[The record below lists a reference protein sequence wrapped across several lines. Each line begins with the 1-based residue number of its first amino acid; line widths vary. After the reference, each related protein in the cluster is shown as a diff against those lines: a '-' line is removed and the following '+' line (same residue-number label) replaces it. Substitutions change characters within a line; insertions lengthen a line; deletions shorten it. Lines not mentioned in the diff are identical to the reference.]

1 MSSSELEST
10 DSPVSEDEEGKIY
23 QLIYDLIPAND
34 KEEKEDVVPFRIG
47 LLALNPDNSV
57 SQVNVTLMAIIMMM
71 MCWLFAFSS
80 GDIPVPLK
88 TDAERS
94 VPPHT
99 VGKYRALYLEEFN
112 YFEEIPA
119 LNGDTESSAE
129 RPWRLSGADITDYF
143 NYGFD
148 EEIWKMYCK
157 KQAEVHAAN
166 GKLYLSLSCDLINR
180 QPSATNDVIGG
191 KLRSSRRERGD
202 NSQCSTAQS
211 QAYLYRRGPPA
222 LSSLDRGHSKGF
234 DDPSTSKPCSSGVS
248 YLIPRNMT
256 LKAGVRET
264 AKAWEFILR
273 QEESENSRERSRKRG
288 LAKGRRRVRDKNR
301 GKCSSSHS
309 GKERNEEE
317 RKHSYHSS
325 ERVSERPRESSHRDN
340 SEGKKKSSRSSR
352 GSTSKRDGGEDRES
366 QSRHKNKKAN
376 K

>member
-34 KEEKEDVVPFRIG
+34 KEGKEDVQI
-47 LLALNPDNSV
+47 
-57 SQVNVTLMAIIMMM
+57 
-71 MCWLFAFSS
+71 SS

-94 VPPHT
+94 APHT
-99 VGKYRALYLEEFN
+99 VAYNDTRALYLEELS
-112 YFEEIPA
+112 YFEETPA

-166 GKLYLSLSCDLINR
+166 GKLYLGQKGHTRPSSGSSASR
-180 QPSATNDVIGG
+180 QPSVIGG
-191 KLRSSRRERGD
+191 KRGSSRRGRGHH
-202 NSQCSTAQS
+202 SQDVTGMSPEADRFSYNGPSPSNCNYLFAFTNPSP
-211 QAYLYRRGPPA
+211 YLYRRGPPA
-222 LSSLDRGHSKGF
+222 LSSLDSRHSKGF

-256 LKAGVRET
+256 LKAGVREA

-273 QEESENSRERSRKRG
+273 QEESENSRERSRKRS

-317 RKHSYHSS
+317 RKHSCHSS

-366 QSRHKNKKAN
+366 QSRNKNKKAN

>member
-1 MSSSELEST
+1 
-10 DSPVSEDEEGKIY
+10 
-23 QLIYDLIPAND
+23 
-34 KEEKEDVVPFRIG
+34 
-47 LLALNPDNSV
+47 
-57 SQVNVTLMAIIMMM
+57 MMM

-99 VGKYRALYLEEFN
+99 V
-112 YFEEIPA
+112 
-119 LNGDTESSAE
+119 
-129 RPWRLSGADITDYF
+129 GADITDYF

-166 GKLYLSLSCDLINR
+166 GKLYLVSEVSKALAGSVFH
-180 QPSATNDVIGG
+180 T
-191 KLRSSRRERGD
+191 
-202 NSQCSTAQS
+202 
-211 QAYLYRRGPPA
+211 YLYRRGPPA

-234 DDPSTSKPCSSGVS
+234 DDPFTSKPCSSGVS

-301 GKCSSSHS
+301 GKCSSSH
-309 GKERNEEE
+309 
-317 RKHSYHSS
+317 
-325 ERVSERPRESSHRDN
+325 
-340 SEGKKKSSRSSR
+340 
-352 GSTSKRDGGEDRES
+352 
-366 QSRHKNKKAN
+366 
-376 K
+376 

>member
-34 KEEKEDVVPFRIG
+34 KEEKEDVQI
-47 LLALNPDNSV
+47 L
-57 SQVNVTLMAIIMMM
+57 
-71 MCWLFAFSS
+71 CSS

-99 VGKYRALYLEEFN
+99 VAYNDTRALYLEEFN

-129 RPWRLSGADITDYF
+129 RPWRLS
-143 NYGFD
+143 
-148 EEIWKMYCK
+148 
-157 KQAEVHAAN
+157 
-166 GKLYLSLSCDLINR
+166 
-180 QPSATNDVIGG
+180 
-191 KLRSSRRERGD
+191 
-202 NSQCSTAQS
+202 
-211 QAYLYRRGPPA
+211 AYLYRRGPPA

-340 SEGKKKSSRSSR
+340 SEGKKKSSR
-352 GSTSKRDGGEDRES
+352 
-366 QSRHKNKKAN
+366 
-376 K
+376 